1 MTNFLI
7 KHLGSQPGMSES
19 YVESILSDWESHD
32 YVVDGEVVGTAMLKG
47 TEIHFALNPEK
58 YKKALRREPMREAI
72 KPLFERMGFL
82 TTRILMD
89 YYEQARFVKR
99 VGFEKTWS
107 DGRFDYYLL
116 ANLPYER
123 KAK

>member
-1 MTNFLI
+1 MNHLI
-7 KHLGSQPGMSES
+7 KHLASQPGMSEAYIAS
-19 YVESILSDWESHD
+19 LFSDWESHD
-32 YVVDGEVVGTAMLKG
+32 YMVDGQVAGTAMTKG
-47 TEIHFALNPEK
+47 TEIHFALDPRL
-58 YKKALRREPMREAI
+58 YKKAMRRDAMRNAI
-72 KPLFERMGFL
+72 KPLFDRMGFL
-82 TTRILMD
+82 TTRILLGHTD
-89 YYEQARFVKR
+89 QARFVKR

>member
-1 MTNFLI
+1 MNFLI
-7 KHLGSQPGMSES
+7 KHLASQPGMSEAYLKS
-19 YVESILSDWESHD
+19 LFRDWEAHD
-32 YVVDGEVVGTAMLKG
+32 YVVGDEVVGTAMTKG
-47 TEIHFALNPEK
+47 TEIHFALDENK
-58 YKKALRREPMREAI
+58 RLKAMRRAPMREAI
-72 KPLFERMGFL
+72 KPILDRFGFL
-82 TTRILMD
+82 TTRILIGHVD
-89 YYEQARFVKR
+89 QARFVTR

>member
-1 MTNFLI
+1 MNHLI
-7 KHLGSQPGMSES
+7 KHLASQPGMSEAYIS
-19 YVESILSDWESHD
+19 SLLEDWETHD
-32 YVVDGEVVGTAMLKG
+32 YVVDGEVVGTAMIKG
-47 TEIHFALNPEK
+47 SEIHFALDAK
-58 YKKALRREPMREAI
+58 QYKKAMRRGPMRAAI
-72 KPLFERMGFL
+72 KPLFDRLGFL
-82 TTRILMD
+82 TTRILIGHTD
-89 YYEQARFVKR
+89 QARFVER

>member
-1 MTNFLI
+1 MNHLI
-7 KHLGSQPGMSES
+7 KHLASQPGMSES
-19 YVESILSDWESHD
+19 YIASLFDDWESHD
-32 YVVDGEVVGTAMLKG
+32 YVVNGESVGTAMIKG
-47 TEIHFALNPEK
+47 TEIHFALDPNH
-58 YKKALRREPMREAI
+58 YKTAMRRGPMREAI
-72 KPLFERMGFL
+72 KPLFDRIGFL
-82 TTRILMD
+82 TTRILIGHKD
-89 YYEQARFVKR
+89 QARFVER